1 MSGSW
6 RSSVGRRPG
15 WRLIL
20 VDGAGENSIAVASGA
35 NAALTADRVVA
46 ALGRLAPGV
55 GDVVLVGHEI
65 PTVAAVAALRAG
77 REAGATTILNPAP
90 ADGLTVRGPGARRR
104 ADPEPGRSGAA
115 RSLARR
121 CGGGGRG
128 GAEGGG
134 RGGAEGEPSPV
145 MRFSVI
151 AEALRSRLAP
161 GGSVLLTLG
170 GDGALLVTPDA
181 RVDIGAAVVDVVDTV
196 GAGDTLNGALA
207 AGLAAGFGLEEASRR
222 AVAAAS
228 MAVTVA
234 GAREGMPTLDA
245 LDRDLEER
253 G

>member
-1 MSGSW
+1 
-6 RSSVGRRPG
+6 
-15 WRLIL
+15 
-20 VDGAGENSIAVASGA
+20 
-35 NAALTADRVVA
+35 
-46 ALGRLAPGV
+46 
-55 GDVVLVGHEI
+55 
-65 PTVAAVAALRAG
+65 
-77 REAGATTILNPAP
+77 
-90 ADGLTVRGPGARRR
+90 
-104 ADPEPGRSGAA
+104 
-115 RSLARR
+115 
-121 CGGGGRG
+121 
-128 GAEGGG
+128 
-134 RGGAEGEPSPV
+134 

-170 GDGALLVTPDA
+170 GDGALLVTPDV

-234 GAREGMPTLDA
+234 GAREGMPTLDS
-245 LDRDLEER
+245 LDRDLKAR